1 VVNVLKALG
10 GGLACVVAGYVVL
23 SLVGAVFIGALKDRA
38 RRNHERRHE
47 ADRTPPR
54 LGM

>member
-1 VVNVLKALG
+1 MKIALSILAGLVGAYVL
-10 GGLACVVAGYVVL
+10 L